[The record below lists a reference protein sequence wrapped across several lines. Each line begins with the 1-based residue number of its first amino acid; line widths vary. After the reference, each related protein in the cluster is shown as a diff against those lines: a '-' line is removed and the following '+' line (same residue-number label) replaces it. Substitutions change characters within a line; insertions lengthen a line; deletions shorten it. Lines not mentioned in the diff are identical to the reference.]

1 MPHRRADRCRWYL
14 REALA
19 SAIAG
24 ACRLGQQARKARE
37 QRRPL
42 ILGYHRVVS
51 DFAAASRTEM
61 PSMLISQAMFER
73 HVEAVGRSFRFVS
86 LDEIGEHVASGEP
99 FDEPVAAITFD
110 DGYRDVYENAFPYL
124 RSKGIPAAV
133 FVVTD
138 LIGGPLWQTHDK
150 LYSLVGKAFNAWDD
164 PKRRLFELMPE
175 LRIATGQLFRR
186 RSLSSPMA
194 AVSALLPVLPQADVL
209 RLMNY
214 LETRVGPAFA
224 EAAAGRPDSS
234 DVPLSVTWPMIHEM
248 RRGGVTIGSHTRS
261 HVSLPLEKPAAVKAE
276 LEGSKRVLEAAL
288 GEPIEH
294 FAYPGGQFNA
304 GIVGSLHEAGYRYA
318 YTACMHRDT
327 THPELTLDRLLL
339 WEGSSIDADGGF
351 SSAVFN
357 CQIHDLWPPARRCER
372 THHA

>member
-1 MPHRRADRCRWYL
+1 V
-14 REALA
+14 ALA

-24 ACRLGQQARKARE
+24 ACRLNQHARKARE

-51 DFAAASRTEM
+51 DFASASLTEM

-73 HVEAVGRSFRFVS
+73 HVEAIGRSFRFVS
-86 LDEIGEHVASGEP
+86 LDEIAEHVESGEP

-110 DGYRDVYENAFPYL
+110 DGYRDVYENAFPFL
-124 RSKGIPAAV
+124 RRNGIPAAM

-150 LYSLVGKAFNAWDD
+150 LYYLFDKAFSTWDD
-164 PKRRLFELMPE
+164 PRRELSELLTE

-186 RSLSSPMA
+186 GPVSSSE
-194 AVSALLPVLPQADVL
+194 AVSALLPVLPQADVI
-209 RLMNY
+209 RLMDC
-214 LETRVGPAFA
+214 LETRVGANTSA
-224 EAAAGRPDSS
+224 I
-234 DVPLSVTWPMIHEM
+234 PLSVTWPMIHEM
-248 RRGGVTIGSHTRS
+248 RQGGMTIGSHTRS
-261 HVSLPLEKPAAVKAE
+261 HVSLPLETPAHVKDE
-276 LEGSKRVLEAAL
+276 LEGSKRVLEAGL
-288 GEPIEH
+288 GESVDH

-304 GIVGSLHEAGYRYA
+304 RVVSALKEAGYKYA
-318 YTACMHRDT
+318 YTACTHGDAA
-327 THPELTLDRLLL
+327 HPELTLERLLL
-339 WEGSSIDADGGF
+339 WEGSSINANGEF

-372 THHA
+372 THHV